1 MAVAT
6 RSKEIRVASTRPA
19 GGVVR
24 FSQEAW
30 QELRK
35 VTWPSRETV
44 ARLTVIVL
52 VISAVI
58 AGYLFAVDNVFTAVL
73 TRGIL
78 GTPATTPVPTA
89 P

>member
-1 MAVAT
+1 MAA
-6 RSKEIRVASTRPA
+6 TRPA

-35 VTWPSRETV
+35 VTWPSRDTV

-58 AGYLFAVDNVFTAVL
+58 AGYLFAVDNLFTAVL

-78 GTPATTPVPTA
+78 GTPESTAPPPVP
-89 P
+89 